1 MSLDPDSVC
10 MQYKATHPL
19 WGMRNSGWGR
29 VADRF
34 GTQPK
39 PFNEDIRQAFLKDF
53 RERCGIT
60 PDAWAAL
67 APVLVYELR
76 EDLGVDSYFAIGFE
90 GEFPEGHEYARLTLS
105 QVLKGLRVRVALA
118 ERGR

>member
-10 MQYKATHPL
+10 MQYKATHPRWGLAGKETL
-19 WGMRNSGWGR
+19 WG
-29 VADRF
+29 ARF
-34 GTQPK
+34 EPRPK
-39 PFNEDIRQAFLKDF
+39 PFTEEIRQVFLKDF

-60 PDAWAAL
+60 PEAWEAL
-67 APVLVYELR
+67 EPVLVYELR

-90 GEFPEGHEYARLTLS
+90 GEFPEGHEYAGLTLS